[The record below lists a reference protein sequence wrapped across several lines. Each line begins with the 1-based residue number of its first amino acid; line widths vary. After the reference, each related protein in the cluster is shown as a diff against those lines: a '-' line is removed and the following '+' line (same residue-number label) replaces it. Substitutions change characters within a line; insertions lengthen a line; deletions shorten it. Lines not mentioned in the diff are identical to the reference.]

1 MAWQFFWD
9 LVLVGIVVL
18 IAMRVGALLEREKR
32 LSNLIKWA
40 VLIGIVLAAALLLSL
55 LRLAEPLD

>member
-18 IAMRVGALLEREKR
+18 IATRVGALLERDKR
-32 LSNLIKWA
+32 LSSPIKWA

-55 LRLAEPLD
+55 FRLADPLN

>member
-18 IAMRVGALLEREKR
+18 IATRVGALLERDKR
-32 LSNLIKWA
+32 ISSPIKWA
-40 VLIGIVLAAALLLSL
+40 VLIGIVLAAAFMLSL
-55 LRLAEPLD
+55 FRLLEPLD

>member
-18 IAMRVGALLEREKR
+18 IAMRVGALLEREER
-32 LSNLIKWA
+32 LSTLVKWA

-55 LRLAEPLD
+55 FRLAEPLD